1 MKNILFVA
9 SECVPFIKT
18 GGLADVVGSL
28 PKYFPKEY
36 FDVRVVIPKYAGIKE
51 QFKNQMR
58 YVTNFYMDLNWRQQ
72 YVGIFEMEYE
82 GIKFYFIDNEEHFG
96 GSTPYAGMPWDL
108 EKFAYFSKAAL
119 SILPTIGFR
128 PDLIHCHDWQT
139 GLVPVYLH
147 ERFQA
152 DEFYRGINTSN
163 SSQKKTPHFLRCPL
177 SSSITLSYSA
187 RTTPAFLTLPCHMQ
201 ALKSVRTLQL
211 YTSYKRFSATR

>member
-51 QFKNQMR
+51 QFKNQMQ

-96 GSTPYAGMPWDL
+96 AAGVVGPL
-108 EKFAYFSKAAL
+108 EEDQVA
-119 SILPTIGFR
+119 
-128 PDLIHCHDWQT
+128 
-139 GLVPVYLH
+139 
-147 ERFQA
+147 RFC
-152 DEFYRGINTSN
+152 I
-163 SSQKKTPHFLRCPL
+163 
-177 SSSITLSYSA
+177 
-187 RTTPAFLTLPCHMQ
+187 RT
-201 ALKSVRTLQL
+201 
-211 YTSYKRFSATR
+211 